1 MYDGQRAARVSEFA
15 EALRGL
21 KERTPHSYETLATGM
36 GVSRSTLH
44 RYCAGKAVPAEFE
57 PVRRLAE
64 QAEASPQDVAEL
76 RRLWE
81 LATGHRTGEV
91 EKPVVA
97 EPAAEDPAT
106 ADPEEDADGPQDGSP
121 AVTRSAPPTDLA
133 ASDTD
138 TPDEVPTDEAPTDE
152 GSTDEGSTDGAA
164 PADSRADAPP
174 VRDPARGDPSAET
187 VVSTPPDE
195 GGRARGGRRRRGY
208 VAAGALA
215 AVLAGVLFAQSSGSD
230 EDTDDAKLAKERL
243 LLSAE
248 CEELIS
254 VGQEGTCV
262 QELQTLLS
270 KAGATI
276 GVDSSF
282 GPETTRRV
290 LAFQLKAG
298 LDVDGLVGDDT
309 KRALYEATEPDKRA
323 PDGESEKRASGA
335 ADVDLSSW
343 DQERVRKKIREVFDE
358 AADDAVKLAA
368 CQSQLDPL
376 HIVPHEDE
384 SRSWGLF
391 QFPDA
396 LLSKLGGGPE
406 KALDPSWNIT
416 AAHKLWAKDRSF
428 ADLPKCPDGQ

>member
-15 EALRGL
+15 EALRRL
-21 KERTPHSYETLATGM
+21 KERTPHSYETLATRM

-64 QAEASPQDVAEL
+64 QAETSPQDVAEL

-81 LATGHRTGEV
+81 LATNRPAGEA
-91 EKPVVA
+91 EESLA
-97 EPAAEDPAT
+97 EEPAAESDDGPADGTPAATQPAHTPT
-106 ADPEEDADGPQDGSP
+106 APTATDAD
-121 AVTRSAPPTDLA
+121 A
-133 ASDTD
+133 
-138 TPDEVPTDEAPTDE
+138 PDEATTDD
-152 GSTDEGSTDGAA
+152 AA
-164 PADSRADAPP
+164 PADSRADVP
-174 VRDPARGDPSAET
+174 VVPDPARGDSSVQT
-187 VVSTPPDE
+187 VVSTPSDGD
-195 GGRARGGRRRRGY
+195 GGKQALGGRRRWVF
-208 VAAGALA
+208 VAAAAGVMA
-215 AVLAGVLFAQSSGSD
+215 AVLAGVLLTQSSSTD
-230 EDTDDAKLAKERL
+230 DDTDDAKTAKERL

-254 VGQEGTCV
+254 VGQEGACV

-276 GVDSSF
+276 GIDSSF

-309 KRALYEATEPDKRA
+309 KRALYEATEPEKGDK
-323 PDGESEKRASGA
+323 SEQPASGGA
-335 ADVDLSSW
+335 AVDLSTW
-343 DQERVRKKIREVFDE
+343 DQEQVRKKIREVFDE
-358 AADDAVKLAA
+358 AAEDAVKLAA

-376 HIVPHEDE
+376 HIVPNEDE
-384 SRSWGLF
+384 SRNWGLF
-391 QFPDA
+391 QLPDA
-396 LLSKLGGGPE
+396 RLSELGGSPE
-406 KALDPSWNIT
+406 KALDPNWNIT

-428 ADLPKCPDGQ
+428 ADLPKCADDQ